1 MRQQLRAKGLPVG
14 EHVGYSW
21 QYSQGKKSEGG
32 WKSERRGGSTVRLKA
47 PIHSGITVEIVV
59 VAFSSL
65 PRILGECST
74 IFRLHFFFFFL
85 KWRLAHTH

>member
-1 MRQQLRAKGLPVG
+1 M
-14 EHVGYSW
+14 GYSW

-47 PIHSGITVEIVV
+47 PIHSGTTVEIVV
-59 VAFSSL
+59 VAFSAL

-74 IFRLHFFFFFL
+74 IFRLHFFFFFEVEIGSHARIPL
-85 KWRLAHTH
+85 FRTGSERSGSAN